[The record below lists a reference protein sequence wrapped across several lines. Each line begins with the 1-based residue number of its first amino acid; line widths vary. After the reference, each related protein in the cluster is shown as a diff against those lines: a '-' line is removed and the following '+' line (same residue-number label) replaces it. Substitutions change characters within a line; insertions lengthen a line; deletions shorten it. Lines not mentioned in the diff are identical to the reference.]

1 MGDSAMHRV
10 LVSAD
15 STHLVQIGDDEWTVI
30 ARDGIARF
38 DLLLDAVHCFDSLV
52 TTRTRIAYHDGLDEL
67 VKEMEL
73 SGEDWLF
80 PESDDGLWCI
90 RSTYGINT
98 LWVPLNAESSPEKV
112 FTEIGTYGE
121 RGYFTRLYR
130 WKRRYLFSWD
140 NGWEERCC
148 GWEVLGRIPKR
159 EAVEEAVSFA
169 DELLD
174 GVPDDLG
181 VLDDWPDEDDRDED
195 DPSN

>member
-1 MGDSAMHRV
+1 MYRL
-10 LVSAD
+10 LVSVD
-15 STHLVQIGDDEWTVI
+15 STQLLQTGEEEWTVI

-38 DLLLDAVHCFDSLV
+38 DLLLDAVHHLDSLV

-67 VKEMEL
+67 VEEMEL

-98 LWVPLNAESSPEKV
+98 LWVPRNAEYFPETV
-112 FTEIGTYGE
+112 FAEIGTYGE
-121 RGYFTRLYR
+121 RGYFTHLYR

-140 NGWEERCC
+140 NGWEERSC

-159 EAVEEAVSFA
+159 EAVKEAVSFA
-169 DELLD
+169 AELLD

-181 VLDDWPDEDDRDED
+181 VLEDDEDWEDEEDEDEDDED
-195 DPSN
+195 PIN